1 MYVLSPDYGRADDD
15 SDWPPVPTGAPH
27 SRLDYMYRTPLRQC
41 TEKERARR
49 NNCQDGRATWC
60 DRLFMV
66 LGAGGRGG
74 LTEGR
79 DLVVYEQVKI

>member
-49 NNCQDGRATWC
+49 NDCQYGRYH
-60 DRLFMV
+60 MV
-66 LGAGGRGG
+66 RSLVHGVGGGGTGG
-74 LTEGR
+74 LTGGR
-79 DLVVYEQVKI
+79 DLVVYEKVKI